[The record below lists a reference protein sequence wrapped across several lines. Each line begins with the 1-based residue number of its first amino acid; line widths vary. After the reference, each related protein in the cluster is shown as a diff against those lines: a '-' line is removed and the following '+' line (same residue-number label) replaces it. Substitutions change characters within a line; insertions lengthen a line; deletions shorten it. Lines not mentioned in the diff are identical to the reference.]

1 MQARPQNTSGKMED
15 AGNVKWK
22 NSWRSESYKSGTA
35 LIFALFGLNILKST
49 VFFKYSKKA
58 NNTANWRTRKFN

>member
-1 MQARPQNTSGKMED
+1 MQAGPQNTSGLLGKIED

-35 LIFALFGLNILKST
+35 LISALFGLNILKLE
-49 VFFKYSKKA
+49 KYSV
-58 NNTANWRTRKFN
+58 FQV

>member
-1 MQARPQNTSGKMED
+1 MQARPQNTSGLLGKMED

-35 LIFALFGLNILKST
+35 LIFALFG
-49 VFFKYSKKA
+49 
-58 NNTANWRTRKFN
+58 